1 LLVNYLASLDVPL
14 LDPFPGRC
22 EVGSI
27 KILVVEDDE
36 GSRELL
42 SEVLTANGYLVA
54 SVANGLAARD
64 ELSRDGGYE
73 IVIADLRMPNGSG
86 LDLLRDLR
94 TGKRTQ
100 DLILM
105 SSFMS
110 GAEKRQAMDLGAKAL
125 LEKPFKLSEL
135 LSVVGD
141 LAERRVVGIK
151 A

>member
-1 LLVNYLASLDVPL
+1 MGPT
-14 LDPFPGRC
+14 
-22 EVGSI
+22 
-27 KILVVEDDE
+27 KILVVDDDQ
-36 GSRELL
+36 GSRDLL
-42 SEVLTANGYLVA
+42 SEVLTANGYVVA
-54 SVANGLAARD
+54 SVADGAAARD

-110 GAEKRQAMDLGAKAL
+110 GAERRQALELGAKAL

-141 LAERRVVGIK
+141 LAGQRAVGIK

>member
-1 LLVNYLASLDVPL
+1 MATRLLHTSLGKV
-14 LDPFPGRC
+14 C
-22 EVGSI
+22 AVGTTR
-27 KILVVEDDE
+27 ILVVDDDQ

-42 SEVLTANGYLVA
+42 SEVLAANGYVVA
-54 SVANGLAARD
+54 SVADGAAARE

-86 LDLLRDLR
+86 LDLLRELR
-94 TGKRTQ
+94 TCKQTQ

-110 GAEKRQAMDLGAKAL
+110 GSEKRQALDLGAKAL

-135 LSVVGD
+135 LAVVGD
-141 LAERRVVGIK
+141 LAGQRAVGMK
-151 A
+151 V

>member
-1 LLVNYLASLDVPL
+1 M
-14 LDPFPGRC
+14 
-22 EVGSI
+22 VGSI
-27 KILVVEDDE
+27 KILVVDDDE

-64 ELSRDGGYE
+64 ELSRDGGYK

-94 TGKRTQ
+94 TGKRPQ
-100 DLILM
+100 DLVLM

-110 GAEKRQAMDLGAKAL
+110 GGEKRQAMDLGAKAL

-141 LAERRVVGIK
+141 LAERRAVDIK

>member
-1 LLVNYLASLDVPL
+1 V
-14 LDPFPGRC
+14 
-22 EVGSI
+22 VGSI
-27 KILVVEDDE
+27 KILVVDDDE

-64 ELSRDGGYE
+64 ELSRDGGYK

-94 TGKRTQ
+94 TGKRPQ
-100 DLILM
+100 DLVLM

-110 GAEKRQAMDLGAKAL
+110 GGEKRQAMDLGAKAL

-141 LAERRVVGIK
+141 LAERRAVDIK